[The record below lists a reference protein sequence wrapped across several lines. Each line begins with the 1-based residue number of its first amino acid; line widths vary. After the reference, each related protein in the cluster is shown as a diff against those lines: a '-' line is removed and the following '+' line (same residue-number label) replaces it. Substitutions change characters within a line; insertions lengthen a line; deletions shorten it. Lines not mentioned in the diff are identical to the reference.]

1 MREPLEA
8 VEENDPATNAALD
21 GELTS
26 LVRRWMAAGTM
37 VQDRVRRESIL
48 RVAPEPDRVD
58 PERVEPERGEPDRVE
73 SHRVEPGRV
82 EPDRG
87 EPDRVEPD
95 RVEPGRARPAHAAP
109 VDVDRVPPLPPLP
122 RRTAGTDTSQRNRI
136 ALLIDARRMSA
147 DVASALLA
155 RVGERG
161 SVYEC
166 RAYADWGSADLR
178 DWAGRMRQ
186 EGLQS
191 FHHFSDDGDQALVAM
206 TVDAMDIAGD
216 AAVDE
221 VVIAGDLTSA
231 LPLVHR
237 LLAAGV
243 RVVAVG
249 AGHTPHDVRAACHEF
264 IDTEFIDTDT
274 IDSET
279 IDGVRV
285 IEGRHRA

>member
-1 MREPLEA
+1 MTNMREPLEA
-8 VEENDPATNAALD
+8 VEENDVATNAALD

-26 LVRRWMAAGTM
+26 LVRRWMAAGTT

-48 RVAPEPDRVD
+48 RVAPEP
-58 PERVEPERGEPDRVE
+58 E
-73 SHRVEPGRV
+73 
-82 EPDRG
+82 
-87 EPDRVEPD
+87 RVEPD
-95 RVEPGRARPAHAAP
+95 RVEPHRVEPDRVRPAHAAR

-122 RRTAGTDTSQRNRI
+122 RRTAGTDTSQRTRI

-147 DVASALLA
+147 DVATGLLA

-161 SVYEC
+161 SVYVC
-166 RAYADWGSADLR
+166 RAYADWGSDDLR

-191 FHHFSDDGDQALVAM
+191 FHQFSDDGEQALVAM

-237 LLAAGV
+237 LHAAGV

-264 IDTEFIDTDT
+264 IDTE
-274 IDSET
+274 T

-285 IEGRHRA
+285 LEGRHRA

>member
-1 MREPLEA
+1 MTNMREPLEA

-26 LVRRWMAAGTM
+26 LVRRWMAAGTT

-58 PERVEPERGEPDRVE
+58 PERVEPERGEPDRGE
-73 SHRVEPGRV
+73 SHRVESH
-82 EPDRG
+82 
-87 EPDRVEPD
+87 
-95 RVEPGRARPAHAAP
+95 RVEPGRARPAHPAP

-147 DVASALLA
+147 DVATALLA

-161 SVYEC
+161 SVHEC

-206 TVDAMDIAGD
+206 TIDAMDIAGD

-264 IDTEFIDTDT
+264 IDTEFID
-274 IDSET
+274 SET
-279 IDGVRV
+279 SDGVRV